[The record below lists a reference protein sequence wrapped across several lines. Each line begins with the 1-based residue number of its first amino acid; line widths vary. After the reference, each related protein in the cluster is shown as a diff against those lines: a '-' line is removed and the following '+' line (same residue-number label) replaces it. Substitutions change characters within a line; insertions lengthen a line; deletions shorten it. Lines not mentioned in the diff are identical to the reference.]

1 MSTPSWGSPTPPPQ
15 YAPPAP
21 APRSK
26 WKIAGIGCGGLF
38 GAFVVLVIIV
48 AIVDPTKK
56 TTPAAQPV
64 AVVSATTSQSAKP
77 RPSSVTTPAKAKA
90 APKAKPRAVPTPKPK
105 ATKAQPSPQ
114 PSCSETRDLIVW
126 YVVPTLPDS
135 AQELGN
141 YNLATCETTLQE
153 LQDASPT
160 GPGYCTEAAWVS
172 DNPGYD
178 ADATPAK
185 EPKDVVLSVGPACD

>member
-15 YAPPAP
+15 YAPPTP
-21 APRSK
+21 APQSK

-48 AIVDPTKK
+48 AIVDPPKK
-56 TTPAAQPV
+56 TTPAAQSV
-64 AVVSATTSQSAKP
+64 AVTSTATSQSAEAT
-77 RPSSVTTPAKAKA
+77 PSSVITSAKAKA
-90 APKAKPRAVPTPKPK
+90 VPKAKPSPKAKPK
-105 ATKAQPSPQ
+105 PSPQ
-114 PSCSETRDLIVW
+114 PSCSESRDLIVW

-153 LQDASPT
+153 LQDTSPT